1 MLCSPSL
8 KITQATASYLACG
21 HVHKATLEAYH
32 LEWLYWHNLL
42 KHSSAALA
50 FIPMAHVSEL
60 VTINTVCISAVDVNN
75 KRGDVIEWLTSL
87 FVLMQGKYKCHLGSA
102 SQSVDRERERERDRE
117 RQGER
122 ERSSGLEEGAGELP
136 QGLDSNSLSLCVCV
150 SLCVSLVNCVWL
162 CMSN

>member
-1 MLCSPSL
+1 
-8 KITQATASYLACG
+8 
-21 HVHKATLEAYH
+21 
-32 LEWLYWHNLL
+32 
-42 KHSSAALA
+42 
-50 FIPMAHVSEL
+50 MAHVSEL

-150 SLCVSLVNCVWL
+150 SLCVCLWLFVCGCV
-162 CMSN
+162 